1 MTGRGKTYLLF
12 LIGLAAIVAGFWRT
26 FFGDPLSNDGWHTL
40 HGIASTSWVLLLIA
54 QSLLIGRGSYRL
66 HQRLGWTSLALVALL
81 VGTSGYMVW
90 IELVGDEDFPRDLR
104 LSLVFLDITFLLL
117 FMLLYG
123 LGLVFRRDRRLHS
136 RLMGSTILIGL
147 GPALGRL
154 YAQQIPALHGL
165 AGGLT
170 WTFYTIELV
179 LVVAILLELLG
190 KRLAWPF
197 PALLATFLA
206 IHAGTVWAT
215 GEGFASIARAAG
227 APV

>member
-1 MTGRGKTYLLF
+1 MTGPGKTYLLF

-26 FFGDPLSNDGWHTL
+26 FFGDPLSNDNWHTL

-54 QSLLIGRGSYRL
+54 QSLLIGRGNHRL
-66 HQRLGWTSLALVALL
+66 HRRLGWASLALVVLL
-81 VGTSGYMVW
+81 VGTSSYMVW
-90 IELVGDEDFPRDLR
+90 IELVGDEGFPRDLR
-104 LSLVFLDITFLLL
+104 LSLVFLDVTFLLL
-117 FMLLYG
+117 FMLMYG
-123 LGLVFRRDRRLHS
+123 LGLALRRNRQLHS

-170 WTFYTIELV
+170 WTFYTIEAV
-179 LVVAILLELLG
+179 LVIAILLELLG
-190 KRLAWPF
+190 KRLSWPF
-197 PALLATFLA
+197 PAMLAIFLA
-206 IHAGTVWAT
+206 IHAGSVWAT
-215 GEGFASIARAAG
+215 GDSFAAVARAAG

>member
-12 LIGLAAIVAGFWRT
+12 VIGLAAIVAGFWRT

-40 HGIASTSWVLLLIA
+40 HGIVSTAWVLLLIV

-66 HQRLGWTSLALVALL
+66 HRRLGWTSLALVALL
-81 VGTSGYMVW
+81 VGTSSYMVW
-90 IELVGDEDFPRDLR
+90 IELVGDEGFPRDLR

-117 FMLLYG
+117 FMAMYG
-123 LGLVFRRDRRLHS
+123 LGIAYRRNRRLHS

-170 WTFYTIELV
+170 WTFYTIEAV
-179 LVVAILLELLG
+179 LIIAIMAELFR
-190 KRLAWPF
+190 KRLSWPF
-197 PALLATFLA
+197 PTLLAIFVA
-206 IHAGTVWAT
+206 IQAGTIWAT
-215 GEGFASIARAAG
+215 GDTFAAIARAAG